1 MDTGF
6 AWQGFGSKGAIG
18 MTSLRICQKLSL
30 HPRDP
35 GPDGSKMNSPMAKA
49 EPSYGGCDIRT

>member
-49 EPSYGGCDIRT
+49 EP